1 MLREEMSYDRRGA
14 PAVLDPPS
22 WHSERETVFGLP
34 APLPPISRNAS
45 LKGAMMGNSKR
56 ENAFF
61 WKSENVAKCLQ
72 VGLGT
77 IKRWLSE
84 GLITEADGWIKAGKQ
99 NRFIRIVVLARI
111 EAGRFAKGLDGNGRP
126 WSLMDRNGDFPSCEP
141 VETRR
146 RVVATDGSQPEGR
159 RVHGLAKEDGAIA
172 RFRSRCPDLIH
183 ILLKAAASGSNGKGK
198 PAGRTA

>member
-1 MLREEMSYDRRGA
+1 
-14 PAVLDPPS
+14 
-22 WHSERETVFGLP
+22 
-34 APLPPISRNAS
+34 
-45 LKGAMMGNSKR
+45 MMGDSKR
-56 ENAFF
+56 ESAFF

-111 EAGRFAKGLDGNGRP
+111 EAGRFAKGLDGNSRP
-126 WSLMDRNGDFPSCEP
+126 WSLMDRNGDFASCEP

-146 RVVATDGSQPEGR
+146 RIVATDSSQPEGR

-172 RFRSRCPDLIH
+172 DRFRSRSLDLIR